1 MSALHFACVCAHT
14 KGDYTV
20 VQLLMEAGGDPNQ
33 PTSWNRRTPLQYARQ
48 KKDVALLDLLL
59 PGGREEG
66 QAGPSSPHPAKEKLA
81 AQRASREASSA
92 RKERVRASL
101 QASRVP

>member
-81 AQRASREASSA
+81 RRLTPLADRAQRVGV
-92 RKERVRASL
+92 KIGIL
-101 QASRVP
+101 T